1 MSGAWGNALIFFA
14 TIVTAICVIG
24 PRAVA
29 QWLNEW
35 IER

>member
-1 MSGAWGNALIFFA
+1 MSGAWGNALIFLA
-14 TIVTAICVIG
+14 TVITAVVVIG

-29 QWLNEW
+29 DWISDW